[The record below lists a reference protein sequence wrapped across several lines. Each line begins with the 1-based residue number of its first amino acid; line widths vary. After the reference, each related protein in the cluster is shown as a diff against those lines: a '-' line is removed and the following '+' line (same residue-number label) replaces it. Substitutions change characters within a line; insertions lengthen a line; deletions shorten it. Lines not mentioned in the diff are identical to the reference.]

1 MINRSG
7 IAGVKPYM
15 SGTLILQSG
24 SISISNEDFAS
35 GSVVIRGGTS
45 ESSEFSVG
53 AAIIGSLTFSLINDS
68 GKFSGLNW
76 FDSRVHIYMFVDNSM
91 VYEGEYYVVQH
102 KEQGNIVSVECHDG
116 LKILDEYQIYED
128 DITWP
133 ADSASV
139 AQKIASRHGMYVS
152 GLSSGI
158 QIDDP
163 GNDQMTEREC
173 MSLIAEIQGKYVRA
187 LGRAG
192 GTTLSFGWYDMASVG
207 DAGTTFSHDLRTD
220 DVTITGVRV
229 STSDESKTVTRGS
242 SGYIISISDNPFIT
256 QKNIDSIADRIG
268 SAVIGISY
276 RPGDVTIKSNPSIEP
291 GDVLTV
297 STAKESGVKIIA
309 TTVTYKSSALTQ
321 TITSDAEPYSGDLRI
336 TRKEYIRKT
345 TQEII
350 RDDLSRP
357 DSDISNSLSSS
368 VNHEIGN
375 QLKDPSSDLSIATR
389 GGMQILHIAERKIY
403 ASVSGTL
410 IHNGV
415 ISSYASTGERIQ
427 FIIPEQYI
435 ITPNLENLPD
445 PYDKGA
451 PGTVA
456 YPAYFTAQ
464 IEVQAIR
471 ENDVSTINAFR
482 PSATIGCRVCLSE
495 SSDDAIEFHAMKG
508 SAGTIV
514 AYDLPRNDIYMIPFC
529 FTANTLTGGYDSGI
543 INNYAEYNTKTETWS
558 PIV

>member
-76 FDSRVHIYMFVDNSM
+76 FDSRVSIYMYVDNTK
-91 VYEGEYYVVQH
+91 VYEGEFYVVQH

-133 ADSASV
+133 ADAASV

-220 DVTITGVRV
+220 DVNITGVRV
-229 STSDESKTVTRGS
+229 STSDGSKTVTRGS

-276 RPGDVTIKSNPSIEP
+276 RPGDVTVKSNPSIEP

-309 TTVTYKSSALTQ
+309 TTVTYKSSSLTQ
-321 TITSDAEPYSGDLRI
+321 TITADAEPYSGDLRI

-350 RDDLSRP
+350 RDDLSIP
-357 DSDISNSLSSS
+357 DSDISSSISSSINNQIKDHDSEISSSISSS
-368 VNHEIGN
+368 VNNEISN
-375 QLKDPSSDLSIATR
+375 QLKDPNSNLSHALGGITSIFLPVGDFEYTNVGSVIGSSGYQSVNFSDCSISQQVVSAPSR
-389 GGMQILHIAERKIY
+389 SEVERLASLLGVRYDSIYFPIY
-403 ASVSGTL
+403 ARASVGSYTGFAIL
-410 IHNGV
+410 RCAYDDYSIPGDRIQISNGSFFGRSTSADKAV
-415 ISSYASTGERIQ
+415 FSSFSTGSR
-427 FIIPEQYI
+427 
-435 ITPNLENLPD
+435 LRRD
-445 PYDKGA
+445 
-451 PGTVA
+451 
-456 YPAYFTAQ
+456 
-464 IEVQAIR
+464 
-471 ENDVSTINAFR
+471 
-482 PSATIGCRVCLSE
+482 
-495 SSDDAIEFHAMKG
+495 M
-508 SAGTIV
+508 
-514 AYDLPRNDIYMIPFC
+514 
-529 FTANTLTGGYDSGI
+529 ANH
-543 INNYAEYNTKTETWS
+543 KETDGWYWG
-558 PIV
+558 